1 MTEPTT
7 VAAGDD
13 PQTDAVEG
21 LLEAAGR
28 LGIEM
33 DHEEAG
39 RWLAAMQAEAATG
52 TDIVVD
58 VSTGVYGHRVSM
70 LDFEPR
76 DLDRFREIGRLV
88 GFEDRPPTVTTAL
101 ALSGSAAQ
109 SKIQQYPGDADFFE
123 RVHIQAPTR
132 EEACRILA
140 ETMREKAIATRAG
153 SSFRL
158 IEVKF
163 GSYPE
168 DLVRNGQPY
177 KAGGPIGW
185 TADEVAQA
193 SFVAQRPDGTEVRVA
208 WDDVAAEP
216 GWCKLDWIVA
226 DPKRRRVA
234 NASNMLDVTWEA
246 PDGAITPLDGFL
258 DPYFQ
263 EVYLEAESAPLFTKL
278 AKELSG
284 DALDRYIDELESEVR
299 KYLDPAHANYGKAA
313 RRMYNVFRLTGRY
326 TEAAY
331 VRELFDEP
339 ATVLYQVWS
348 LSRSI
353 EEAFS
358 PDHEFD
364 MDTLQS
370 QTDELIMSAVR
381 VLEGPAETEVLGH
394 LLKLRDTLLLG
405 GDATARA
412 EGVEGARRAAMLAVN
427 DYFLAKLTAVPA
439 IAEYMDRLV
448 RGESEAHP

>member
-1 MTEPTT
+1 
-7 VAAGDD
+7 
-13 PQTDAVEG
+13 
-21 LLEAAGR
+21 
-28 LGIEM
+28 
-33 DHEEAG
+33 
-39 RWLAAMQAEAATG
+39 
-52 TDIVVD
+52 
-58 VSTGVYGHRVSM
+58 
-70 LDFEPR
+70 
-76 DLDRFREIGRLV
+76 
-88 GFEDRPPTVTTAL
+88 
-101 ALSGSAAQ
+101 
-109 SKIQQYPGDADFFE
+109 
-123 RVHIQAPTR
+123 
-132 EEACRILA
+132 
-140 ETMREKAIATRAG
+140 
-153 SSFRL
+153 
-158 IEVKF
+158 
-163 GSYPE
+163 
-168 DLVRNGQPY
+168 
-177 KAGGPIGW
+177 
-185 TADEVAQA
+185 
-193 SFVAQRPDGTEVRVA
+193 
-208 WDDVAAEP
+208 
-216 GWCKLDWIVA
+216 
-226 DPKRRRVA
+226 
-234 NASNMLDVTWEA
+234 
-246 PDGAITPLDGFL
+246 
-258 DPYFQ
+258 
-263 EVYLEAESAPLFTKL
+263 
-278 AKELSG
+278 LSG

-299 KYLDPAHANYGKAA
+299 KYLDPGHANYGKAA

-439 IAEYMDRLV
+439 IAGYMDGLA
-448 RGESEAHP
+448 RGESAARA